1 MNIIEISFIV
11 LSCIAGLFILIFAFK
26 TKKPF
31 KTLFSSALLGV
42 SSLFIVS
49 MTGGITGIQ
58 VAMNVFTLTTSAV
71 LGLPGVIAIILTKT
85 IWHI

>member
-1 MNIIEISFIV
+1 MNIIEITFTV

-26 TKKPF
+26 TRRPF
-31 KTLFSSALLGV
+31 RTIFSSALLGV

-49 MTGGITGIQ
+49 ITGGFTGIQ
-58 VAMNVFTLTTSAV
+58 VAMNFFTLGTSAV

-85 IWHI
+85 IWHV